1 MVLGHPSLEGILA
14 KARSDE
20 RMYTLQFSREIFGDL
35 AMRMLLDLFQ
45 STPYRS
51 WKEFR
56 FDRQCR
62 GTMLET
68 ILAATLND
76 NNVQLERLAISDCE
90 DFCSGHHHHPLAPFY
105 RSLSRNRGLKSLHIE
120 EVSPQWSD
128 AMAKSLAA
136 SLGGNERTTLQ
147 EFHIK
152 RGRFLQIDSLRLLG
166 MALPRTLTVANFDQL
181 ELNDDQV
188 SALVT
193 TLQHHPSLKSL
204 SLAKNNCGPQG
215 ITALALML
223 QTIDLEDLDLSGQT
237 GNEPETE
244 TETLDM
250 AILGRALRNN
260 TTLKKLRLGD
270 NSLNDR
276 SIQGFVEPVLL
287 QSNVQELY
295 LRGNRISD
303 DGIQHIA
310 QHLRQNTNLK
320 RITLQGN
327 RFGETGARALL
338 EALRYNMELEF
349 LSLPGE
355 LQCGKQ
361 IFHLLQLNKGGRR
374 LLGADN
380 APLELWPLIFE
391 RALRLNFWTPGR
403 LNDACRVNVLFWLLQ
418 DSAGLERCG

>member
-1 MVLGHPSLEGILA
+1 MVVGHPSLEGILA
-14 KARSDE
+14 KAKSDE

-45 STPYRS
+45 STPRRS

-68 ILAATLND
+68 IMAAALND

-128 AMAKSLAA
+128 AMAQSLAA
-136 SLGGNERTTLQ
+136 SLGGNETTTLQ
-147 EFHIK
+147 ELYIK

-223 QTIDLEDLDLSGQT
+223 QTTALEDLDLSGQT
-237 GNEPETE
+237 GNETETE
-244 TETLDM
+244 TEPETLDM
-250 AILGRALRNN
+250 AILGQALRNN

-276 SIQGFVEPVLL
+276 LIEGLVEPVLL
-287 QSNVQELY
+287 P
-295 LRGNRISD
+295 RRI
-303 DGIQHIA
+303 HRRP
-310 QHLRQNTNLK
+310 HK
-320 RITLQGN
+320 R
-327 RFGETGARALL
+327 
-338 EALRYNMELEF
+338 
-349 LSLPGE
+349 LP
-355 LQCGKQ
+355 
-361 IFHLLQLNKGGRR
+361 
-374 LLGADN
+374 
-380 APLELWPLIFE
+380 
-391 RALRLNFWTPGR
+391 
-403 LNDACRVNVLFWLLQ
+403 
-418 DSAGLERCG
+418 